1 MCGLDRIVR
10 LFLSLFPH
18 CELSHFS
25 NLTCVF
31 FMVGGF
37 VYGLG
42 ITVKTFL
49 SLFQHCELSH
59 FHPLYIDSGYLL

>member
-1 MCGLDRIVR
+1 MWFGYIV
-10 LFLSLFPH
+10 
-18 CELSHFS
+18 
-25 NLTCVF
+25 NLVIFQTRYVF